1 MNYPINYFV
10 PLLIIIAIV
19 LCLIVVYLNYRIKE
33 QKLFYKF
40 FMEQLFKSADH
51 GSYDEAYSQIYT
63 HLNYLNKTMKVSESD
78 RKHFLYY
85 NDVNEDSVYSSEEEL
100 NSMM

>member
-1 MNYPINYFV
+1 MNYSINYFV
-10 PLLIIIAIV
+10 PVLIIIAIA
-19 LCLIVVYLNYRIKE
+19 LGLIVVYLNYRIKE

-63 HLNYLNKTMKVSESD
+63 HLNYLNKTMQVTESD

-85 NDVNEDSVYSSEEEL
+85 NDINEDTVYSSEEEL
-100 NSMM
+100 KNMM

>member
-1 MNYPINYFV
+1 
-10 PLLIIIAIV
+10 
-19 LCLIVVYLNYRIKE
+19 
-33 QKLFYKF
+33 
-40 FMEQLFKSADH
+40 MEQLFKSADH